1 MFIRNFI
8 FKILSFVKNK
18 IVLKT
23 FLRNYL
29 PEKHIFGQ
37 KAALRKFINLKKKE
51 ITNVILRLNKL
62 NKKKIKVKT
71 IKISD
76 SVYRLEKI

>member
-23 FLRNYL
+23 FLRKYL

-37 KAALRKFINLKKKE
+37 KATLRKFINLKKKE